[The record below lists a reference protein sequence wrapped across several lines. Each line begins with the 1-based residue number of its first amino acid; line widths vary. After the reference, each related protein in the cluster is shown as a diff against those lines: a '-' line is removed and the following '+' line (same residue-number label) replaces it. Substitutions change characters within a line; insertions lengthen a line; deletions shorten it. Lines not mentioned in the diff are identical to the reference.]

1 MIELSGGVAAAARSP
16 AVRPRLGAG
25 SLAAPGARAPTR
37 SHGARGARRGPDPV
51 PLAGGLRGLPGRRRG
66 GGAAAGR
73 VAVGRERPARPLRL
87 QVPQPADHAHLRL
100 LPALPGTGTARPAS
114 PSCARRGRTGAR
126 LQPRPQTSRPAR
138 PAVRCPSAGLRS
150 PCARNLLSSLLR
162 APERK
167 TKAAAR
173 LPSAFSRRHTKGE
186 TSREGAQLRGFQGW
200 VCGLVTFPGTPGA
213 PGPSEAGMRAPC
225 AAPQVPAGAYLE
237 LSHSAGSELA
247 ATLRA
252 PGGAPGLSRVFQGA
266 CCAGA
271 CWRLARPSSEP
282 HGFKVLPIHSVERGD
297 GGDTGPEGWWL
308 GAPRR
313 VLGPIPAHPS

>member
-100 LPALPGTGTARPAS
+100 LPALPGTRTARPAS

-138 PAVRCPSAGLRS
+138 PAVRCPSADFAVRALGTSFPASSALPKGKRRQRPVSPAPSPGGTLRGRLFGRERS
-150 PCARNLLSSLLR
+150 CVGSRGGCVDSLLSREPPAPRGPPRRGCARR
-162 APERK
+162 AQPRRCPRAH
-167 TKAAAR
+167 TWSCHTPPA
-173 LPSAFSRRHTKGE
+173 PSWR
-186 TSREGAQLRGFQGW
+186 
-200 VCGLVTFPGTPGA
+200 P
-213 PGPSEAGMRAPC
+213 PSEPQAG
-225 AAPQVPAGAYLE
+225 
-237 LSHSAGSELA
+237 H
-247 ATLRA
+247 
-252 PGGAPGLSRVFQGA
+252 PG
-266 CCAGA
+266 
-271 CWRLARPSSEP
+271 
-282 HGFKVLPIHSVERGD
+282 
-297 GGDTGPEGWWL
+297 
-308 GAPRR
+308 
-313 VLGPIPAHPS
+313 